1 MARYNS
7 ADIARMK
14 EYRAVF
20 TTESGKKVLKDI
32 LIRLKVFETI
42 NPVKVE
48 DIALHN
54 FGIFLL
60 YQIGA
65 VNDETTDIVLD
76 KLMSIEYTPKEIVNE
91 R

>member
-54 FGIFLL
+54 FGMFLL
-60 YQIGA
+60 YQVGVI
-65 VNDETTDIVLD
+65 NDETIDVVID
-76 KLMSIEYTPKEIVNE
+76 KLMSIEYNPKEITHE

>member
-42 NPVKVE
+42 NPTKVE

-76 KLMSIEYTPKEIVNE
+76 KLMSIEYNPKEITHE